1 MPAEAA
7 PIQPPLFAEL
17 PDTWRDDLVK
27 QGYGFVNHDT
37 RVRFDWQRKPT
48 AYEIVDRLR
57 GYALNQWGRAAP
69 DYETVLQCAQS
80 AVDHCNSTK
89 EGYDQDRLD
98 KAARGRETIRLR
110 KVARDDQMLAAR
122 AAGRTVKEVAADFG
136 VSTRTVMRAATPA
149 AVAEHLQVTNAIT
162 PPLQDDCLKSGELT
176 KNRYV
181 SVSNGV
187 WHLPAH
193 WLIDAWTANVG
204 MPTPAQSWQ
213 LLRWAEE
220 VGDGAELPDVVR
232 VIVYAGG
239 AGNPWAYAVKAIPQY
254 LGRPEWWQDLT
265 RRASHKQRQYA
276 EDAAN
281 PRGYLASCLSNA
293 RAAPPARLDAD
304 RGGYVDD
311 VRRLYGGRLPWEA
324 SAG

>member
-1 MPAEAA
+1 MPDAP

-27 QGYGFVNHDT
+27 KGYWLIDRDWRQDKRRATPEEVAKRLNHWAQE
-37 RVRFDWQRKPT
+37 R
-48 AYEIVDRLR
+48 
-57 GYALNQWGRAAP
+57 WGRAAP
-69 DYETVLQCAQS
+69 HYDDIQIAAAK
-80 AVDHCNSTK
+80 AVAHCNPTDDGWIQSQR
-89 EGYDQDRLD
+89 E

-122 AAGRTVKEVAADFG
+122 AAGRSVQEVAADFG
-136 VSTRTVMRAATPA
+136 VSTRTVMRAATA
-149 AVAEHLQVTNAIT
+149 EAVAELRQVTNAIT
-162 PPLQDDCLKSGELT
+162 PPPQDDCLKSGELT
-176 KNRYV
+176 KNRHAYG
-181 SVSNGV
+181 SNGV

-204 MPTPAQSWQ
+204 LPTPAQSWQ
-213 LLRWAEE
+213 LLSWAEQ

-265 RRASHKQRQYA
+265 RRTTLQQRQYA
-276 EDAAN
+276 EHAAN
-281 PRGYLASCLSNA
+281 PRGYLATCLRNA
-293 RAAPPARLDAD
+293 RKERQAAAAPPD
-304 RGGYVDD
+304 RGGYIDD
-311 VRRLYGGRLPWEA
+311 VRRLYGGKLPWEA
-324 SAG
+324 TDACN